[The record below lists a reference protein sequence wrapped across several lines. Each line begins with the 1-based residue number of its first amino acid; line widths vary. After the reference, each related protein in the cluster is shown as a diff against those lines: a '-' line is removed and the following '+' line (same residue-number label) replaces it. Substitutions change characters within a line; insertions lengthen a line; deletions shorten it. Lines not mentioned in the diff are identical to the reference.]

1 MIEKTQLLF
10 ELADKKSMSI
20 QAISNQPMT
29 VLESTFARENVN
41 TQIAVAVMKQI
52 QNTQKSQ
59 AQALVQMINQSTPE
73 GTGGLVNIVDLM
85 TYEFKTMAR

>member
-1 MIEKTQLLF
+1 
-10 ELADKKSMSI
+10 MSV

-41 TQIAVAVMKQI
+41 TQIAVAVMKQF
-52 QNTQKSQ
+52 QNSQASQ

-73 GTGGLVNIVDLM
+73 GTGGLVNLLI
-85 TYEFKTMAR
+85 